1 VSQHVHFLGI
11 GGAGMS
17 PLATILLERGDR
29 VSGCDLHL
37 SPVTKRLAALGAI
50 VCAGHDPAHLTGVDL
65 LVVTAAAKA
74 DNPEIVAAKA
84 QGIPVIK
91 AATLLGRLMAGK
103 FGICVAGT
111 HGKTTTTALI
121 ARTLLAAGL
130 DPTCVVGGELPEW
143 QGGGRSGRGPYFV
156 AEADE
161 FDSRFLELSPRLAVV
176 TNVEADHLDYYGT
189 LDGVVEAFRRF
200 VALVPDDGHLV
211 LGGDDPRARALG
223 AGRRNAL
230 TYGLGEENDWR
241 AVDVRPNDLGGNDFR
256 ALYRGQPRYIA
267 HNEMYRGRAMGDFRL
282 IIPGRHNVANALAA
296 LAVAD
301 LLGID
306 LAVARQTL
314 ATFTGVARRFQVKGQ
329 VGAISD
335 VPSVGAISDVPSVG
349 AISDVP
355 PGHDRV
361 GPYGGRAGAS
371 EARGILVIDDYAH
384 HPSEIRATLWAA
396 RERYPGQRIVAV
408 HQPHTFSRLKALL
421 PEFAAA
427 FADADVV
434 VISEVYPARETDT
447 LGVSSR
453 DLVAAMRHPAVHY
466 AADLGEAARLAQTL
480 LRPGDVL
487 LTLGAGDVF
496 RVGEMVLAGQ
506 AGNQRISERANQRI
520 SELAAILGSRAVAD
534 EPMARHTSFGIGGPA
549 DLYAVAHSVAE
560 LVELVLL
567 ARRLAV
573 PHLVLGGQ
581 TNILVSDKGIRG
593 LVIENR
599 AQGVILQGHNDT
611 ATLTAESGV
620 PLADLARYLIHRGW
634 AGLEWAVD
642 IPGSVGG
649 AVLGN
654 AGAYGGYIGDALV
667 QVTMLDATGTVR
679 QVAATELGLGYR
691 TSRLKQEAAAGR
703 RENILLAADF
713 ALHRQP
719 AEMLLARAAAYSR
732 RRWERMPPEPSAG
745 SIFKRTAEHPAG
757 WLIERAGLKGRRIGQ
772 AQISPRHANV
782 IVNLGGAMA
791 ADVRALM
798 TLAQARVQEQF
809 GVRLEPEIEL
819 LGEW

>member
-1 VSQHVHFLGI
+1 MSQHVHFLGI

-17 PLATILLERGDR
+17 PLATILLERGTT
-29 VSGCDLHL
+29 VSGCDLRL
-37 SPVTKRLAALGAI
+37 SPVTERLAALGAI
-50 VCAGHDPAHLTGVDL
+50 VCEGHHPAHLAGVDL
-65 LVVTAAAKA
+65 LVVTAAARS
-74 DNPEIVAAKA
+74 DNPEIVAARA

-121 ARTLLAAGL
+121 AKILLAAGL
-130 DPTCVVGGELPEW
+130 DPTCVVGGELPDW

-161 FDSRFLELSPRLAVV
+161 FDRRFLELSPRLAVV

-189 LDGVVEAFRRF
+189 LEAVVEAFRRF
-200 VALVPDDGHLV
+200 VALVPEDGHLV
-211 LGGDDPRARALG
+211 LGGDDPRARSLG
-223 AGRRNAL
+223 NDRRNVL

-241 AVDVRPNDLGGNDFR
+241 AVDVRLNNLGGNDFR
-256 ALYRGQPRYIA
+256 ALYRSQPV
-267 HNEMYRGRAMGDFRL
+267 GDFRL
-282 IIPGRHNVANALAA
+282 IISGRHNVANALAA

-301 LLGID
+301 LLGINP
-306 LAVARQTL
+306 AVVRQTL
-314 ATFTGVARRFQVKGQ
+314 ATFSGVGRRFQVKGEM
-329 VGAISD
+329 G
-335 VPSVGAISDVPSVG
+335 
-349 AISDVP
+349 
-355 PGHDRV
+355 
-361 GPYGGRAGAS
+361 
-371 EARGILVIDDYAH
+371 GILVIDDYAH
-384 HPSEIRATLWAA
+384 HPTEIKATLRAA
-396 RERYPGQRIVAV
+396 RERYPGRRIVAV

-421 PEFAAA
+421 AEFATA

-466 AADLGEAARLAQTL
+466 AADLAAAARLAQTL

-506 AGNQRISERANQRI
+506 AGNQEIRESGNQGSSKSANRQ
-520 SELAAILGSRAVAD
+520 SGQLAAVLGDRAVAD
-534 EPMARHTSFGIGGPA
+534 EPMARHTSLGIGGPA

-573 PHLVLGGQ
+573 PCLVLGGQ

-593 LVIENR
+593 LVIENQ
-599 AQGVILQGHNDT
+599 AQGVTLQAHNDT
-611 ATLTAESGV
+611 ATLTADSGV

-667 QVTMLDATGTVR
+667 QVALLDAAGTVR
-679 QVAATELGLGYR
+679 QVPAAELGLGYR
-691 TSRLKQEAAAGR
+691 TSRLKQAAAAGR
-703 RENILLAADF
+703 RENILLAAEF
-713 ALHRQP
+713 TLRREP
-719 AEMLLARAAAYSR
+719 AETLLARAAGYSQ
-732 RRWERMPPEPSAG
+732 RRWELMPAEPSAG

-757 WLIERAGLKGRRIGQ
+757 WLIEQAGLKGRRSGQ

-782 IVNLGGAMA
+782 IVNLGGATA
-791 ADVRALM
+791 ADVRALLE
-798 TLAQARVQEQF
+798 LAQRRVQEQF
-809 GVRLEPEIEL
+809 GVLLEPEVEL